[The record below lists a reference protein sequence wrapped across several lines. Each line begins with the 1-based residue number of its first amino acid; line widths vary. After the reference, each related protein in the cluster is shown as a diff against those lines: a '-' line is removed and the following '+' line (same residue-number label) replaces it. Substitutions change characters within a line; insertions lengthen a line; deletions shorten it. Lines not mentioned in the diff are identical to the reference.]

1 MKTNSMKTLKE
12 KDFKRM
18 FHKILFEINLQIDS
32 NNTNSINDKKS
43 FIY

>member
-1 MKTNSMKTLKE
+1 MKTLKE
-12 KDFKRM
+12 KEFKRK

-32 NNTNSINDKKS
+32 NNTNTNNDKKS